1 MIFIVPFFL
10 NIIYYQDMAES
21 VKKEKSY
28 KESVTELES
37 IIEKIE
43 NGEMD
48 VDELSDNVALA
59 SELIK
64 CCKDRLYKTNESVE
78 KLIKDLD
85 KAK

>member
-1 MIFIVPFFL
+1 M
-10 NIIYYQDMAES
+10 NIIYYKDMAES
-21 VKKEKSY
+21 VKKVKSY

-59 SELIK
+59 SE
-64 CCKDRLYKTNESVE
+64 
-78 KLIKDLD
+78 
-85 KAK
+85 